1 MKKLL
6 IFFLFVFSNT
16 TINSQI
22 SIQDALRTGA
32 EISKNDK
39 NFNNLPPE
47 LIQTLSFGISLPN
60 DISYYY
66 NNGSG
71 ETLNSRLSFELFYTL
86 NYPIFKKV
94 TFGLITGFQHQ
105 SQGSITSYKLGGLV
119 RYYFKNYDSANFYIL
134 LARGFGLDTKV
145 ENSAGYGNFRFG
157 LEFPI
162 EKYDDFNII
171 FKIFWDNDS
180 YALKKPLFENEIPE
194 EIIYHG
200 AYGLGIGIQF

>member
-1 MKKLL
+1 MKKLI
-6 IFFLFVFSNT
+6 IFILFVFSNK

-47 LIQTLSFGISLPN
+47 LIQTLSLGISLPN
-60 DISYYY
+60 SIQYRFDG
-66 NNGSG
+66 NGKD
-71 ETLNSRLSFELFYTL
+71 LNSRLSFDLFYSI
-86 NYPIFKKV
+86 NYPIFRKV
-94 TFGLITGFQHQ
+94 TLGLITGFQHQ
-105 SQGSITSYKLGGLV
+105 SQGSITAYKLGGLI
-119 RYYFKNYDSANFYIL
+119 RYYFKNYDSANFYMMT
-134 LARGFGLDTKV
+134 ARSIGFESKV
-145 ENSAGYGNFRFG
+145 ENKSGYGNVRFG

-162 EKYDDFNII
+162 EKYDDFNIN

-180 YALKKPLFENEIPE
+180 YALKKPLFENEMPE